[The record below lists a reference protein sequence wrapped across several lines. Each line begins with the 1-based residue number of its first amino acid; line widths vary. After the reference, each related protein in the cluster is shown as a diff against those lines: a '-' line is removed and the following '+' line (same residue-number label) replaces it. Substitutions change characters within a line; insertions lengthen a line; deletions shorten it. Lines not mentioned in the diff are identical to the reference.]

1 LEHSAFSPESP
12 IVFGKTSTTCSG
24 TQRCFELVFGPLDRV
39 VELFTALRELGLHH
53 RIDRLVVDLRA
64 DFGARRGSGD
74 LGLFVAAGRMLIVGT
89 LPPYN

>member
-1 LEHSAFSPESP
+1 MKSRLDAQGS
-12 IVFGKTSTTCSG
+12 
-24 TQRCFELVFGPLDRV
+24 FELVGRPFDDV
-39 VELFTALRELGLHH
+39 VELLVALRELGDHH
-53 RIDRLVVDLRA
+53 GVDRLVVDLRA